1 LVPDSRVEGATP
13 ARQASE
19 AGVGKRPRASP
30 ISASSRAAR
39 TVPAL
44 GSEVKMCLSGC
55 SSSRYKAY
63 LQTAPDAGPVRVR
76 VQLPPAGTPAPPGP
90 WQGERTTEIDIPDG
104 RVWVENVSAGG
115 LTLHP
120 GPTDRLTLP
129 NGPGRY
135 RLTVWF
141 RDRTTPSPAGTDGA
155 HPAPDTPDPGDGP
168 SGPEEYVIRLTYLG
182 PLADDEDDDSE
193 DDDSEDDG

>member
-1 LVPDSRVEGATP
+1 MTVESYTAEAVPLYGHFIIRDP
-13 ARQASE
+13 AADADDEQDTA
-19 AGVGKRPRASP
+19 AHRASFG
-30 ISASSRAAR
+30 SVLAA
-39 TVPAL
+39 
-44 GSEVKMCLSGC
+44 
-55 SSSRYKAY
+55 SRYKAY
-63 LQTAPDAGPVRVR
+63 LQTTPDAGPVRVR

-141 RDRTTPSPAGTDGA
+141 RGRTTPSPAGTHGA